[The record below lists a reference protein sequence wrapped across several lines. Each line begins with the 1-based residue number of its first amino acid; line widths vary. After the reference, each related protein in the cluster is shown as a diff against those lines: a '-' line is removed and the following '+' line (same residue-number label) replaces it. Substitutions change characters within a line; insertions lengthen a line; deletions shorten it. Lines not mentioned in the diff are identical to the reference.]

1 CSVITEPLEA
11 QGISTGR
18 EARRR
23 AGELLE
29 LVGLSAGDLDRYPH
43 QFSGGQAQR
52 IAIAR
57 ALSTDPR
64 LLVCDEAVSAL
75 DVSVQAQVLNLL
87 RRLQAELDL
96 AYLFIAH
103 DLNVVRYVSDRVCV
117 MYLGRIVEQG
127 PADQLLADPRH
138 PYTQSL
144 AAAIAADPRSGVRRR
159 RGNRHPGATST
170 AAPRARSPG
179 APPSSRFP
187 SRRDRAG
194 RRPATS
200 SGRPAVLEYVVRRG
214 LYGVLVVALVTVFV
228 FLTLRLIPGDVV
240 RLQLADAPGV
250 GPEQIAQR
258 AAQLRLD
265 QPLLTQLGRFVAD
278 AVTGDFGTSFQ
289 SGEPVTALIAE
300 RLPTTL
306 QLGVMA
312 LLVSVVLG
320 VPLGLLSAVRQNS
333 WLDQGLRAVSVA
345 GLSIPN
351 FWLGLLLVTYLALWF
366 SWSPPLVYRT
376 PAEDLG
382 SNLVHM

>member
-1 CSVITEPLEA
+1 
-11 QGISTGR
+11 
-18 EARRR
+18 
-23 AGELLE
+23 
-29 LVGLSAGDLDRYPH
+29 
-43 QFSGGQAQR
+43 
-52 IAIAR
+52 
-57 ALSTDPR
+57 
-64 LLVCDEAVSAL
+64 
-75 DVSVQAQVLNLL
+75 
-87 RRLQAELDL
+87 
-96 AYLFIAH
+96 
-103 DLNVVRYVSDRVCV
+103 
-117 MYLGRIVEQG
+117 
-127 PADQLLADPRH
+127 
-138 PYTQSL
+138 
-144 AAAIAADPRSGVRRR
+144 
-159 RGNRHPGATST
+159 
-170 AAPRARSPG
+170 
-179 APPSSRFP
+179 
-187 SRRDRAG
+187 
-194 RRPATS
+194 
-200 SGRPAVLEYVVRRG
+200 VLEYVVRRG

-258 AAQLRLD
+258 AAQLGLD

-382 SNLVHM
+382 SNLVHMALPAIALGVTGMAAIARMLRSSMLEVLRSPFIRTVRAKGAPERTVLLTHAVRNSLVPVFSLIGLQVGHILGGTVILESIFAIPGMGMLIFESVQLRDYPVVLGCVVVYGAVFILVNLVVDVLYGVIDPRIRYA